1 MVFVLGNTGTGK
13 TSLVKTFESLVKS
26 PSKEPTSVLTKP
38 GDHLIETQVLEVYD
52 ELSMNKDK
60 TYKVELEGNSGGPTL
75 VKLDENKEK
84 ESMEEAGKRERL
96 QLKLVDMGEMNFSI
110 RVYKRK
116 FYFSVCL
123 SSLFPASNIE

>member
-1 MVFVLGNTGTGK
+1 M
-13 TSLVKTFESLVKS
+13 
-26 PSKEPTSVLTKP
+26 LTKP

-75 VKLDENKEK
+75 VKLDENE
-84 ESMEEAGKRERL
+84 ESMEEGGKKERL

-116 FYFSVCL
+116 FYLSVCL
-123 SSLFPASNIE
+123 PSLFSASNIE

>member
-1 MVFVLGNTGTGK
+1 M
-13 TSLVKTFESLVKS
+13 
-26 PSKEPTSVLTKP
+26 LTKP

-75 VKLDENKEK
+75 VKLDENEEK
-84 ESMEEAGKRERL
+84 ESMEEGGKKERL

-110 RVYKRK
+110 RVYKRE

-123 SSLFPASNIE
+123 PSLFPASNIE

>member
-1 MVFVLGNTGTGK
+1 M
-13 TSLVKTFESLVKS
+13 
-26 PSKEPTSVLTKP
+26 LTKP

-84 ESMEEAGKRERL
+84 ESLEEAGKRERL
-96 QLKLVDMGEMNFSI
+96 QLKLVDMGEMNFFI
-110 RVYKRK
+110 RPLLQRE
-116 FYFSVCL
+116 
-123 SSLFPASNIE
+123 SSL

>member
-1 MVFVLGNTGTGK
+1 M
-13 TSLVKTFESLVKS
+13 
-26 PSKEPTSVLTKP
+26 LTKP

-84 ESMEEAGKRERL
+84 ESMEEGGKKERL

-110 RVYKRK
+110 GVYKRK
-116 FYFSVCL
+116 FYLSVCL
-123 SSLFPASNIE
+123 PSLFPASNIE

>member
-1 MVFVLGNTGTGK
+1 M
-13 TSLVKTFESLVKS
+13 
-26 PSKEPTSVLTKP
+26 LTKP

-52 ELSMNKDK
+52 ELSMNQEK

-84 ESMEEAGKRERL
+84 ESMEEGGKKERL

-116 FYFSVCL
+116 FYLSVCL
-123 SSLFPASNIE
+123 PSLFPASNIE

>member
-1 MVFVLGNTGTGK
+1 M
-13 TSLVKTFESLVKS
+13 
-26 PSKEPTSVLTKP
+26 LTKP

-52 ELSMNKDK
+52 ELSLNQDK

-75 VKLDENKEK
+75 VKLDENE
-84 ESMEEAGKRERL
+84 ESMEEGGKKERL

-116 FYFSVCL
+116 FYLSVCL
-123 SSLFPASNIE
+123 PSLFSASNIE

>member
-1 MVFVLGNTGTGK
+1 M
-13 TSLVKTFESLVKS
+13 
-26 PSKEPTSVLTKP
+26 LTKP

-75 VKLDENKEK
+75 VKLNENEEK
-84 ESMEEAGKRERL
+84 ESMEEGGKKERL

-110 RVYKRK
+110 RVYKRE
-116 FYFSVCL
+116 FYLSVCL
-123 SSLFPASNIE
+123 PSLFPASNIE

>member
-1 MVFVLGNTGTGK
+1 M
-13 TSLVKTFESLVKS
+13 
-26 PSKEPTSVLTKP
+26 LTKP

-75 VKLDENKEK
+75 VKLNENEEK
-84 ESMEEAGKRERL
+84 ESMEEGGKKERL

-110 RVYKRK
+110 RVYKRE

-123 SSLFPASNIE
+123 PSLFPASNIE